1 MEYRQEEPKGWE
13 VNRRRSFYFCEDCV
27 IYNSWSQHIC
37 WPGVKIHKKHEMKDF
52 QDGLLECRRHC
63 LYFVLFWVF
72 ASVLDE
78 ESLDSKVLVQIKIE
92 KYSL

>member
-1 MEYRQEEPKGWE
+1 MLAGCE
-13 VNRRRSFYFCEDCV
+13 NHTRSMK
-27 IYNSWSQHIC
+27 
-37 WPGVKIHKKHEMKDF
+37 VKVF

-78 ESLDSKVLVQIKIE
+78 ESLDSKVLVQNKD
-92 KYSL
+92 